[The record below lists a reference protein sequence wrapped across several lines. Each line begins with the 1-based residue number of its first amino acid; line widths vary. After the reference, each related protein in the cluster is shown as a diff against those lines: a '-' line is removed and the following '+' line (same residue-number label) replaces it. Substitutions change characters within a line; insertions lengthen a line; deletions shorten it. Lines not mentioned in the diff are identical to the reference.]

1 MSIRLS
7 RIVCCCGEI
16 RRQVGNGR
24 RAISAQRNRLPEPSR
39 NPRLIAEHFSLNHAG
54 ISVSGRQRE
63 NPDDGVIGVGLAHQR
78 RRVKRIAVFIH
89 HAHVRNVV
97 AGDEVEGNL
106 IRRGGRGNRRGE
118 ARCRRCDGLRLRAAG
133 QRRGNRALQV
143 AQEAGIAVRNQQKP
157 HHEQAN
163 HQHDGNHHRQRAL
176 LAARRF
182 LFHVLLR
189 AHELVLQ
196 VIPTRGLAC
205 VLHVQVCAMA
215 GFLLPFRGGFHLA
228 HAVQL
233 NRAAD
238 DILRLTHRRQARARG
253 IRARHTGRRDIRA
266 PILPKRRVRLRCDR
280 CDRCGRC
287 DRLHLLRLPRL
298 RIALEGAA
306 NRRHFLRRARD
317 IFHGGL
323 RRFRVRHICRVPLL
337 LVHICAAAAR
347 RGLFFGS
354 RLLHGSILIIILIQS
369 VFTPLL
375 R

>member
-1 MSIRLS
+1 M
-7 RIVCCCGEI
+7 
-16 RRQVGNGR
+16 
-24 RAISAQRNRLPEPSR
+24 
-39 NPRLIAEHFSLNHAG
+39 
-54 ISVSGRQRE
+54 
-63 NPDDGVIGVGLAHQR
+63 
-78 RRVKRIAVFIH
+78 
-89 HAHVRNVV
+89 
-97 AGDEVEGNL
+97 
-106 IRRGGRGNRRGE
+106 
-118 ARCRRCDGLRLRAAG
+118 
-133 QRRGNRALQV
+133 
-143 AQEAGIAVRNQQKP
+143 
-157 HHEQAN
+157 
-163 HQHDGNHHRQRAL
+163 
-176 LAARRF
+176 
-182 LFHVLLR
+182 
-189 AHELVLQ
+189 
-196 VIPTRGLAC
+196 
-205 VLHVQVCAMA
+205 LHVQVRALA
-215 GFLLPFRGGFHLA
+215 GFLLSFCGGFHLA

-233 NRAAD
+233 DRAAD

-280 CDRCGRC
+280 CDRR

-306 NRRHFLRRARD
+306 NRRHFLRRARY
-317 IFHGGL
+317 IFHGGP

>member
-1 MSIRLS
+1 M
-7 RIVCCCGEI
+7 
-16 RRQVGNGR
+16 
-24 RAISAQRNRLPEPSR
+24 
-39 NPRLIAEHFSLNHAG
+39 
-54 ISVSGRQRE
+54 
-63 NPDDGVIGVGLAHQR
+63 
-78 RRVKRIAVFIH
+78 
-89 HAHVRNVV
+89 
-97 AGDEVEGNL
+97 
-106 IRRGGRGNRRGE
+106 
-118 ARCRRCDGLRLRAAG
+118 
-133 QRRGNRALQV
+133 
-143 AQEAGIAVRNQQKP
+143 
-157 HHEQAN
+157 
-163 HQHDGNHHRQRAL
+163 
-176 LAARRF
+176 
-182 LFHVLLR
+182 
-189 AHELVLQ
+189 
-196 VIPTRGLAC
+196 
-205 VLHVQVCAMA
+205 LHVQVRALA
-215 GFLLPFRGGFHLA
+215 GFLLSFCGGFHLA

-233 NRAAD
+233 DRAAD

-266 PILPKRRVRLRCDR
+266 PILPKRRAGLFRCGRCDR
-280 CDRCGRC
+280 CDRCDRR

-337 LVHICAAAAR
+337 LVHSCAAAAR